1 LSKKSTAV
9 SRSTSSNVLFTCI
22 VQSTTDFKPPETQW
36 ENRLM
41 SSAIVWWEIVQSK
54 GKSGDDKNGELL
66 TKFML

>member
-1 LSKKSTAV
+1 
-9 SRSTSSNVLFTCI
+9 
-22 VQSTTDFKPPETQW
+22 
-36 ENRLM
+36 M